1 VSISYGGGIVVP
13 KLVRLTEE
21 DADVLRDLSQA
32 LGYSEATLVRWA
44 LRHYARYGVW
54 RLGDVPR
61 AVVPPSIQSLPP
73 DLGPDG
79 REVG

>member
-1 VSISYGGGIVVP
+1 MIT

-44 LRHYARYGVW
+44 VRHYARYGVW

-61 AVVPPSIQSLPP
+61 AVVPPSIESLPA